1 MGTMN
6 KFFKYFICFV
16 LLFIFVT
23 IASYFVVR
31 NTYKAIA
38 KCEIEEGNP
47 KISIQEAKATSING
61 YLIGTVNNNTLGYI
75 SDLKVK
81 ADFYGKTGTY
91 LGSEYLAL
99 GNFKQNETK
108 EFRLNFKFNKVES
121 YKVSL
126 TEEDIPAREMTEEER
141 TKLRQH
147 FLVLTL
153 VTLILMT

>member
-91 LGSEYLAL
+91 LGSKYLAL
-99 GNFKQNETK
+99 GNFKQDETK

-147 FLVLTL
+147 FLILTL

>member
-1 MGTMN
+1 METMK
-6 KFFKYFICFV
+6 KFLKYFICFM

-23 IASYFVVR
+23 ITSYFAVR

-38 KCEIEEGNP
+38 KCEIEEGSP
-47 KISIQEAKATSING
+47 KITLQEAKATSTNG
-61 YLIGTVNNNTLGYI
+61 YLLGTINNNTLGYV

-91 LGSEYLAL
+91 LGSEYLAV

-121 YKVSL
+121 CKISL
-126 TEEDIPAREMTEEER
+126 TEEDIPAREMTEEEK

-147 FLVLTL
+147 FLILTL